1 MRIFSIFDKNM
12 TINILD
18 KLHESGELR
27 NLVHSGLIS
36 PNVILWRKIYHS
48 YQLEIL
54 KGHVKTQAVENVSI
68 VFGVDTRT
76 VYRILKRMKC

>member
-1 MRIFSIFDKNM
+1 M

-18 KLHESGELR
+18 KLHNTGELR
-27 NLVHSGLIS
+27 NLVQSGLVS
-36 PNVILWRKIYHS
+36 SNVILWRKIYHCYES
-48 YQLEIL
+48 EML

-76 VYRILKRMKC
+76 VYRVIKRMRC